1 VRLVF
6 AGTPQV
12 ALPALEALLA
22 SRHEV
27 VAVITR
33 PDAPAGRGR
42 QIMPSPVRDRA
53 EALDIE
59 VLTPYRLGEP
69 AVVERLRAL
78 APDCCPIVAY
88 GALVPLP
95 VLVIPAHGW
104 VNLHFSVLP
113 SWRGAAPIQRA
124 LIAGD
129 EVVGATTFALEEGLD
144 TGPVFGVMTELVRPS
159 DTAGDLLARVAEGG
173 AGLLVQTLDGIEA
186 GTLRPMPQP
195 AEGISLAPK
204 LSVDDARV
212 DWTVPALGVDRLIRG
227 CTPAPGAWTTFRGE
241 RLKLG
246 PVRPAPV
253 ASTRPEDAAQERP
266 AAESPA
272 PHLAPGVVEVNRRSV
287 RVGTGTGS
295 VLLGDVQANGK
306 RPMPATD
313 WARGARVEPDER
325 FDG

>member
-27 VAVITR
+27 VAVVTR
-33 PDAPAGRGR
+33 PDAPSGRGR
-42 QIMPSPVRDRA
+42 QVMASPVRDRA
-53 EALDIE
+53 DALGIE
-59 VLTPYRLGEP
+59 VLTPYRLAEP
-69 AVVERLRAL
+69 EVQARLREL

-88 GALVPLP
+88 GALVPLSA
-95 VLVIPAHGW
+95 LTIPRHGW

-129 EVVGATTFALEEGLD
+129 EVVGASTFALEEGLD

-159 DTAGDLLARVAEGG
+159 DTAGDLLGRVAEGG
-173 AGLLVQTLDGIEA
+173 AELLVRTMDGIED
-186 GTLRPMPQP
+186 GTLRPVPQP
-195 AEGISLAPK
+195 EDGVSLAPK
-204 LSVDDARV
+204 LTVDDARV
-212 DWTVPALGVDRLIRG
+212 DWSVPAARLDRLIRG

-246 PVRPAPV
+246 PVRPAP
-253 ASTRPEDAAQERP
+253 ADAD
-266 AAESPA
+266 A
-272 PHLAPGVVEVNRRSV
+272 PPLGPGVLEVNRRSV
-287 RVGTGTGS
+287 RVGTATAP
-295 VLLGDVQANGK
+295 VNLGEVQPHGK
-306 RPMPATD
+306 RPMPASD
-313 WARGARVEPDER
+313 WARGVRIDANER
-325 FDG
+325 FDA

>member
-1 VRLVF
+1 MRLVF

-12 ALPALEALLA
+12 ALPALEAVLA

-33 PDAPAGRGR
+33 PDAPSGRGR
-42 QIMPSPVRDRA
+42 QVMASPVRDRA
-53 EALDIE
+53 ETLGIE

-69 AVVERLRAL
+69 EVPARLRAL

-95 VLVIPAHGW
+95 VLRIPQHGW

-144 TGPVFGVMTELVRPS
+144 TGPVYGVMTELVRPS

-173 AGLLVQTLDGIEA
+173 AGLLVQTLDGIED
-186 GTLRPMPQP
+186 GTLRPVPQP
-195 AEGISLAPK
+195 EDGVSLAPK
-204 LSVDDARV
+204 LTVDDARV
-212 DWTVPALGVDRLIRG
+212 DWTAPAARIDRLVRG

-241 RLKLG
+241 RIKLA
-246 PVRPAPV
+246 PVRPQPV
-253 ASTRPEDAAQERP
+253 GAALP
-266 AAESPA
+266 P
-272 PHLAPGVVEVNRRSV
+272 LAPGALEVNRRFV
-287 RVGTGTGS
+287 RVGTGTGP
-295 VLLGDVQANGK
+295 VHLTDVQPPGK
-306 RPMPATD
+306 RPMPASD
-313 WARGARVEPDER
+313 WARGARVGPDER
-325 FDG
+325 FDA

>member
-12 ALPALEALLA
+12 ALPALEAILA

-42 QIMPSPVRDRA
+42 QIMASPVRDRA
-53 EALDIE
+53 ESLGLE

-69 AVVERLRAL
+69 EVQARLREL

-88 GALVPLP
+88 GALVPLA
-95 VLVIPAHGW
+95 VLRIPEHGW

-129 EVVGATTFALEEGLD
+129 QVVGATTFALDEGLD
-144 TGPVFGVMTELVRPS
+144 TGPVYGVMTELVRDD
-159 DTAGDLLARVAEGG
+159 DTAGSLLGRVADGG
-173 AGLLVQTLDGIEA
+173 AGLLVQTLDGIES
-186 GTLRPMPQP
+186 GELRPVPQP
-195 AEGISLAPK
+195 DDGVSLAPK

-212 DWTVPALGVDRLIRG
+212 DWSVPAARLDRLVRG

-246 PVRPAPV
+246 PVGLGPA
-253 ASTRPEDAAQERP
+253 
-266 AAESPA
+266 AAESSGA
-272 PHLAPGVVEVNRRSV
+272 TVLAPGEIEVNRRSV
-287 RVGTGTGS
+287 RVGTGTGA
-295 VLLGDVQANGK
+295 VLLGEVQPHGK

-313 WARGARVEPDER
+313 WARGARVDAGQR
-325 FDG
+325 FDA